1 MKIIVNERIIM
12 KNNKQRKKKNKNC
25 YNNNNKK
32 IKLKERNLVHG
43 RRLKKG
49 RIVSGVR
56 LNPMNALANA
66 THLPPHDVIIITHMV
81 ERNNVTMP
89 CHPRPSPA
97 DKSHVGCRIAPSI
110 APRLS

>member
-1 MKIIVNERIIM
+1 MVVMYDNSKGEELSTWP
-12 KNNKQRKKKNKNC
+12 KT
-25 YNNNNKK
+25 
-32 IKLKERNLVHG
+32 
-43 RRLKKG
+43 KKG
-49 RIVSGVR
+49 EDSVWSTLESYECISQCD
-56 LNPMNALANA
+56 
-66 THLPPHDVIIITHMV
+66 TSPPRMMLIIITRMV